1 MIKKLTAVTIAAI
14 TAGCIGLAGCSAG
27 GESTGASD
35 SGSAAV
41 EQEAPADLT
50 GSWKQTNSASQDA
63 WMDAE
68 ITGEAITVN
77 WVSDGGDTKSVYWV
91 GTYEAPNEPGDSWSW
106 ESSRDKEQ
114 TDGALLASTNDTKVF
129 SWENGELSF
138 EASAMGTTTTVRME
152 KEQ

>member
-1 MIKKLTAVTIAAI
+1 MLRKITAMTIAAI
-14 TAGCIGLAGCSAG
+14 AAGCIGLAGG
-27 GESTGASD
+27 STDGQSTDAAD

-68 ITGEAITVN
+68 IADGAITVN
-77 WVSDGGDTKSVYWV
+77 WVSNGGDTRSVYWV
-91 GTYEAPNEPGDSWSW
+91 GTYEAPTEPGDSWSW